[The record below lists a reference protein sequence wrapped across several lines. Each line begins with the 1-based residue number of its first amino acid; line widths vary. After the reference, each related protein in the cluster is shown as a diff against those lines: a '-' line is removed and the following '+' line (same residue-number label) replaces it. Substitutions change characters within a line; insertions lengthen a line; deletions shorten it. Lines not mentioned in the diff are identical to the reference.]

1 MTQAKEA
8 VVVDPPESPGS
19 DSLAVVSRESGVMEI
34 AFMSDADFGARLM
47 ALKQGQDRI
56 RLMQKELMVED
67 EDYGVIPGTKKPTLL
82 KPGAEKLCNIYG
94 LVPTYEETWT
104 QGDGIITPTLRCH
117 MTAFIHR
124 GDADGPI
131 VGVGKGAANSFERKH
146 RYRGAQRSCPVCG
159 CEGTIRR
166 SRWERDGD
174 KGWYCHDKAGG
185 CGEQFFSKDP
195 RIVEQQAGMVE
206 NRDPYD
212 VENTLIKMAKK
223 RAQIDGTLSA
233 TATSGLFSQDLE
245 DLGGGGGHDAG
256 GAAPGDAPR
265 EPGSDDDV
273 ASMVDTTEGPVRVG
287 SGQHAA
293 AAGAEPNPTY
303 DPNARP
309 EPRRAPGPGPKV
321 ETAPPCPK
329 CGGARTVIKSK
340 FDGPTWYCL
349 PARGGCK
356 AKFDTP
362 DQQELPR

>member
-19 DSLAVVSRESGVMEI
+19 DSLAVVSRESGVMAI

-56 RLMQKELMVED
+56 RLIQKELMVEG

-94 LVPTYEETWT
+94 LVPTYEHSWI
-104 QGDGIITPTLRCH
+104 QGDGVTTPTLRCH
-117 MTAFIHR
+117 MTCFIHR
-124 GDADGPI
+124 GDEKGPI
-131 VGVGKGAANSFERKH
+131 VGQGVGAANSWERKH

-166 SRWERDGD
+166 SRFERDGD

-195 RIVEQQAGMVE
+195 RITEQQLGIVE
-206 NRDPYD
+206 NPDPYD

-223 RAQIDGTLSA
+223 RAQIDGTLNA
-233 TATSGLFSQDLE
+233 TATSGLFTQDLE
-245 DLGGGGGHDAG
+245 DLGGGGGGDAG
-256 GAAPGDAPR
+256 AGPAADATR
-265 EPGSDDDV
+265 EPGSDDGDEV
-273 ASMVDTTEGPVRVG
+273 MTSTGPVKVG

-293 AAGAEPNPTY
+293 EAGADPNPHY

-309 EPRRAPGPGPKV
+309 DPPRRPAPRGGNRQG
-321 ETAPPCPK
+321 PPCPK
-329 CGGARTVIKSK
+329 CNRPSMPSK
-340 FDGPTWYCL
+340 FPKVGMEFYCATDKL
-349 PARGGCK
+349 AIS
-356 AKFDTP
+356 A
-362 DQQELPR
+362 QASL